1 MFQLLQAQNNQFNMR
16 VHVEYE
22 WRLGQDDMYES
33 DDDLD
38 EKVRT
43 QHTTAVLS
51 YKQRFLLT
59 YILISMDPA
68 QTWLSTSS
76 HH

>member
-33 DDDLD
+33 DDELD
-38 EKVRT
+38 EKVRS
-43 QHTTAVLS
+43 QYTTTPPVTEVLPHV
-51 YKQRFLLT
+51 
-59 YILISMDPA
+59 YID
-68 QTWLSTSS
+68 
-76 HH
+76 